1 MNDIDRK
8 ANVDKFLELIKK
20 SRRGHFKVY
29 LGMAAG
35 VGKTYRMLMDARNM
49 LSQGIDLVIG
59 LIEYHG
65 REDTKKLAE
74 GIPSVPLK
82 KVFYKGQEF
91 EELDIDAVL
100 RRHPEVVL
108 VDELAHSNL
117 PGCKYE
123 KRYQDVEEILKAG
136 INVITTLNIQ
146 HLESL
151 NRIVEDIS
159 GIKVAER
166 MPDNILKMADEVVNV
181 DLTVDELLTRLKEGK
196 IYDKSKINQA
206 MENFFKKDN
215 LLQLRE
221 LALREVAN
229 LVERKIDS
237 EIDPSQQKSN
247 EKLLACIS
255 TNDASAKSVIHKS
268 ARLASKI
275 NTEWY
280 VLYIQTENESA
291 EKINLAAQRHLINNM
306 KLATQLGAKV
316 IKQKDNDVA
325 SAILQFALDK
335 GFNRIIIGRDKKK
348 NLRNFLSPSIL
359 KKLIRLSNNNNI
371 DINIV
376 A

>member
-8 ANVDKFLELIKK
+8 ANVDRFLELIKK

-49 LSQGIDLVIG
+49 LSQGIDLMIG

-74 GIPSVPLK
+74 GIPSVPQK

-91 EELDIDAVL
+91 EEMDIDAVL

-136 INVITTLNIQ
+136 INVISTLNIQ

-206 MENFFKKDN
+206 MENFFKKEN

-280 VLYIQTENESA
+280 VLYVQTENESA
-291 EKINLAAQRHLINNM
+291 EKINLASQRHLINNM

-325 SAILQFALDK
+325 SAILKFALDK

>member
-1 MNDIDRK
+1 MNNIDRK
-8 ANVDKFLELIKK
+8 ANADKFLELIKK

-35 VGKTYRMLMDARNM
+35 VGKTYRMLQDARNM
-49 LSQGIDLVIG
+49 LSQGIDLMIG
-59 LIEYHG
+59 LIEFHG
-65 REDTKKLAE
+65 REETRKLAE
-74 GIPSVPLK
+74 GIPSVPQK
-82 KVFYKGQEF
+82 KVFYKGREF
-91 EELDIDAVL
+91 EEMDVDAVL

-136 INVITTLNIQ
+136 INVVSTLNIQ

-151 NRIVEDIS
+151 NVIVEDVT

-181 DLTVDELLTRLKEGK
+181 DLTVDELLTRLLEGK
-196 IYDKSKINQA
+196 IYDKSKISQA
-206 MENFFKKDN
+206 LENFFKKEN

-221 LALREVAN
+221 LALREVAS
-229 LVERKIDS
+229 LVERKIDN
-237 EIDPSQQKSN
+237 EIEPSQQKSN

-255 TNDASAKSVIHKS
+255 TNDEAARIVIHKS
-268 ARLASKI
+268 ARIASKM
-275 NTEWY
+275 NTDWY

-291 EKINLAAQRHLINNM
+291 GKINLAVQRHLINNM

-316 IKQKDNDVA
+316 VKQKDNDVA
-325 SAILQFALDK
+325 SAILKFAIDK
-335 GFNRIIIGRDKKK
+335 GLNRIIIGRAKK
-348 NLRNFLSPSIL
+348 RNFKNFFLPGIL
-359 KKLIRLSNNNNI
+359 NKLIRISGNHGI

-376 A
+376 S

>member
-1 MNDIDRK
+1 
-8 ANVDKFLELIKK
+8 
-20 SRRGHFKVY
+20 
-29 LGMAAG
+29 
-35 VGKTYRMLMDARNM
+35 
-49 LSQGIDLVIG
+49 
-59 LIEYHG
+59 
-65 REDTKKLAE
+65 
-74 GIPSVPLK
+74 
-82 KVFYKGQEF
+82 
-91 EELDIDAVL
+91 
-100 RRHPEVVL
+100 
-108 VDELAHSNL
+108 
-117 PGCKYE
+117 
-123 KRYQDVEEILKAG
+123 
-136 INVITTLNIQ
+136 
-146 HLESL
+146 
-151 NRIVEDIS
+151 
-159 GIKVAER
+159 
-166 MPDNILKMADEVVNV
+166 
-181 DLTVDELLTRLKEGK
+181 
-196 IYDKSKINQA
+196 